1 MCIITMTEISEGEL
15 GSDDETKTV
24 ENGNDTI
31 EFENNAH
38 KKQPVGCILPQNEG
52 TKSRKEMDTLI
63 DVTKFDGATEIF
75 C

>member
-1 MCIITMTEISEGEL
+1 MCIITMTEISEGEP

-31 EFENNAH
+31 EFENNPP
-38 KKQPVGCILPQNEG
+38 KKQPGRYILPQNKG
-52 TKSRKEMDTLI
+52 TKSRKEMDALI
-63 DVTKFDGATEIF
+63 DVTKFDGGTEIF